1 MTSTN
6 ENILFEKATFIR
18 KYLDILYPNI
28 DCFLNH
34 NNPFTLL
41 VAVVLSAQTTD
52 KVVNKV
58 TPQLFKVA
66 SSPNDLLELPEA
78 KLRKIIEPIGLATRK
93 TKALKGLAEK
103 LCYDFKGVVPQTFEE
118 LESLPGVGHKTASVV
133 MSQAFGK
140 PAFPV
145 DTHIQRL
152 ACRWGFGNE
161 KSVRTTEEN
170 LKYYFPQ
177 ECWLKLHLQLIQYGR
192 DYCPAQRHVSKDCV
206 ICSWK
211 PGMEPSNI
219 LLRKQKQFVE
229 DDVVSNKLEKK
240 KIRTRSSEDTGT
252 SKYHLR
258 SNSSKR

>member
-1 MTSTN
+1 MTMQDEKT
-6 ENILFEKATFIR
+6 LFEKAAFIR
-18 KYLDILYPNI
+18 KLLDLLYPDI
-28 DCFLNH
+28 ECFLRH
-34 NNPFTLL
+34 DDPFTLL

-58 TPQLFKVA
+58 TPELFKVA
-66 SSPNDLLELPEA
+66 SSPNDLLQLSEE
-78 KLRKIIEPIGLATRK
+78 KLRKIIEPIGLAARK
-93 TKALKGLAEK
+93 AKALKGLAEK
-103 LCYDFKGVVPQTFEE
+103 LCCDFEGVVPQTFEE

-161 KSVRTTEEN
+161 KSIRITEEN
-170 LKYYFPQ
+170 LKHYFPE

-192 DYCPAQRHVSKDCV
+192 DHCPAQRHVTKDCV

-211 PGMEPSNI
+211 PGMDPSKI
-219 LLRKQKQFVE
+219 LSRKDKQVVE
-229 DDVVSNKLEKK
+229 DKVVSSKPDKK
-240 KIRTRSSEDTGT
+240 KIRTNSPRHGT
-252 SKYHLR
+252 SSKYHLR
-258 SNSSKR
+258 SSSKK